1 MASDD
6 GPVLIGS
13 VLRGGLGLARLSVS
27 VAGFFFRAWLMVMRV
42 VWRQAHFA
50 VGAALAVVA
59 GTALALLLDW
69 SVPFAV
75 TLLTVTNWWLF
86 LPTSDLVWMAKR
98 GYVSPAYVRLAL
110 SALASAVG
118 VDEAVRK
125 RETRRE
131 ARLEAKLE
139 RFRESRDVFLR
150 TKRREKNDASRVNE
164 RWTADAMPTERA
176 SRAKDETEETDGDVF
191 ASDDDDEGDGFAKKK
206 KTETHAGRAAS
217 SASSDSDSDSDSE
230 KDDWEVARRKA
241 KRRAKKLRA
250 LRSRRFVKT
259 PIRIALRAVLR
270 FNGLV
275 PFRDETEAQF
285 ARRRNGDAFPYH
297 FAGARSRG
305 DQERSGDEETSGG
318 AFLTGDGRRTNA
330 SKTPKKN
337 IPKRALPDPSTW
349 PHRPVFVRFSP
360 RDNNTQRAL
369 AGWATPWGPETGAV
383 GEKTPPSNSTANCPV
398 NTETAMAFESELF
411 VGTIVCRFKG
421 IACPANPSACKTKD
435 DFFKKKRCTFQVLVQ
450 GKFKEAVRAD
460 LILTGGEFHK
470 PFTERPPNYLVSAG
484 CKFFAALTP
493 GLELDLLCDEPYYTA
508 TLGGTVTTLSVDAE
522 GDAPDPLSDVKE
534 RNGRMGG
541 AFSSDQKGTFAAK
554 PSATRSVLG
563 EKEPTSLAESE
574 NAADGK
580 TVQSADVAVSSVSG
594 FPARTKTETSGGGVS
609 VARRCRVLGDP
620 STAKEYVYNTT
631 DVYTF
636 DYFQSV
642 LLFDSYCLDIGIVK
656 LKLDR
661 HVDGQPLGIMAK
673 HADGR
678 YVYNFEIFHECL
690 LPKTEQGVLS
700 SGGVDKKEKKR

>member
-125 RETRRE
+125 RETERE

-176 SRAKDETEETDGDVF
+176 SRAKEETEETNGDVF
-191 ASDDDDEGDGFAKKK
+191 ASDDDEGEGVANKK
-206 KTETHAGRAAS
+206 KTDDAGRAAS
-217 SASSDSDSDSDSE
+217 SASSDSDSDSE
-230 KDDWEVARRKA
+230 NDDWEVARRKA

-285 ARRRNGDAFPYH
+285 TRRLNGDAFPYH

-349 PHRPVFVRFSP
+349 PPVANHRPSGV
-360 RDNNTQRAL
+360 
-369 AGWATPWGPETGAV
+369 
-383 GEKTPPSNSTANCPV
+383 
-398 NTETAMAFESELF
+398 
-411 VGTIVCRFKG
+411 
-421 IACPANPSACKTKD
+421 
-435 DFFKKKRCTFQVLVQ
+435 
-450 GKFKEAVRAD
+450 
-460 LILTGGEFHK
+460 
-470 PFTERPPNYLVSAG
+470 
-484 CKFFAALTP
+484 AAH
-493 GLELDLLCDEPYYTA
+493 
-508 TLGGTVTTLSVDAE
+508 
-522 GDAPDPLSDVKE
+522 
-534 RNGRMGG
+534 
-541 AFSSDQKGTFAAK
+541 
-554 PSATRSVLG
+554 
-563 EKEPTSLAESE
+563 
-574 NAADGK
+574 
-580 TVQSADVAVSSVSG
+580 
-594 FPARTKTETSGGGVS
+594 GGV
-609 VARRCRVLGDP
+609 R
-620 STAKEYVYNTT
+620 
-631 DVYTF
+631 
-636 DYFQSV
+636 
-642 LLFDSYCLDIGIVK
+642 
-656 LKLDR
+656 
-661 HVDGQPLGIMAK
+661 
-673 HADGR
+673 
-678 YVYNFEIFHECL
+678 
-690 LPKTEQGVLS
+690 
-700 SGGVDKKEKKR
+700 